1 MYMLT
6 KCINN
11 EWHLKQTKKF
21 TKKADVLLFSSH
33 GRFDES
39 FPASALLNSNSNKL
53 CGDQLANTVPLFRPG
68 SVHSGVAR

>member
-39 FPASALLNSNSNKL
+39 FPASAFFPPLEISSRFCTTLSSQ
-53 CGDQLANTVPLFRPG
+53 DQSTV
-68 SVHSGVAR
+68 AQ